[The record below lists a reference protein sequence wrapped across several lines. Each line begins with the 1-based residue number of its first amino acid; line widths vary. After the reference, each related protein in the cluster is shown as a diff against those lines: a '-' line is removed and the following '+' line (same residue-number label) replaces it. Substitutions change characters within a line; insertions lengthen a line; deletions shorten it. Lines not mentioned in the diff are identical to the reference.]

1 MSLEQWSCG
10 SCKKLATEKAKMKL
24 LESDTEDKND
34 KEKGEEKEKETDEA
48 LELLYASPHPLQ
60 RGVTFAG

>member
-1 MSLEQWSCG
+1 
-10 SCKKLATEKAKMKL
+10 MKL

-60 RGVTFAG
+60 RGVTLAG